1 MSKVYTEEGSFYGL
15 GDAIRNKNNSA
26 DTYSPPEM
34 AAAVN
39 AIPSILKISNG
50 KSIQVPAVDADIPA
64 ETFVEYVGDKVYGA
78 IDVGNA
84 VAAAAGSDQIS
95 VGLGESQLMSSGNS
109 LYLRTI
115 QDGAILRGPL
125 SSADYIAGLNIK
137 NINDTTAF
145 GATNVYDEGSSTL
158 RAFLISVQD
167 GVISRI
173 ATANSSWSSG
183 AFTGTTPV
191 ITNNGTSADIYY
203 KSSGGKIFKRGCTFS
218 NNTITFDSSPTE
230 LVSGL
235 NTTNYSLVF
244 REVGGDVLAI
254 GQRLA
259 DPSTYQGTIISMT
272 NPSSRVM
279 VGSTLPASASYL
291 TYKNA
296 IAVNDGVL
304 AFFDGKN
311 SADSTKVGVLS
322 WATVDNNGVTLR
334 NETYIDYSSV
344 LTQSTYVV
352 QSQSIAMNKVGDII
366 LIAFIRQGSATGS
379 AIPRKL
385 YCASVNIDN
394 NAITIGQFREVKS
407 SGSTVIRY
415 DNAPSVFSIAPGDFA
430 VSYSQA
436 SNSSSV
442 WAPLRKYTLPT
453 SAKIAT
459 SQIDG
464 VTATLLT
471 SSTPGTVIELSS

>member
-26 DTYSPPEM
+26 NTYSPPEM

-50 KSIQVPAVDADIPA
+50 KSIQVPAVDTDIPA

-95 VGLGESQLMSSGNS
+95 VGLGESQLVSSGRY
-109 LYLRTI
+109 LYLRTMR
-115 QDGAILRGPL
+115 DGAILRGPL
-125 SSADYIAGLNIK
+125 SSGDYISGLNIK
-137 NINDTTAF
+137 TINDTTAF
-145 GATNVYDEGSSTL
+145 GATDVYDDGTSTL
-158 RAFLISVQD
+158 RVFLISVQ
-167 GVISRI
+167 GGAISRS
-173 ATANSSWSSG
+173 ATANADWYSG
-183 AFTGTTPV
+183 SFWGTTPV

-203 KSSGGKIFKRGCTFS
+203 KYSDKILKRGCTFS
-218 NNTITFDSSPTE
+218 NNTITFDASPTE

-235 NTTNYSLVF
+235 NTSTYSLVF
-244 REVGGDVLAI
+244 REVGGDVLAV
-254 GQRLA
+254 GNRLA
-259 DPSTYQGTIISMT
+259 DSSTYQGTIISMN

-279 VGSTLPASASYL
+279 VGSTVPASASYL

-304 AFFDGKN
+304 THFDGKN

-322 WATVDNNGVTLR
+322 WATVDSNGVTLR
-334 NETYIDYSSV
+334 DETYIDYSSV

-352 QSQSIAMNKVGDII
+352 QNQSIAMNKDGDIV
-366 LIAFIRQGSATGS
+366 LIAFIRQGSSTGS
-379 AIPRKL
+379 VIPRKL
-385 YCASVNIDN
+385 YCASVNIN
-394 NAITIGQFREVKS
+394 NDTITVGQFREVKN

-415 DNAPSVFSIAPGDFA
+415 DNSPSVISIAPGDFA

-436 SNSSSV
+436 SDASSV

-459 SQIDG
+459 GQIDG
-464 VTATLLT
+464 VTATSLT